1 MSAIANVYK
10 ASPSRNVSFTSTR
23 SAVVAKP
30 VPRVVSRNSIAARSS
45 NGQSSAGIDTNSFLS
60 GVVVGGVIIGGLA
73 VLLAPQISNAM
84 AEDRRVRVPRFLDVD
99 ERDPHDP
106 ESARLSLA
114 EQIAQLNRSIDE
126 VADKLKTKATTT
138 IVTDD
143 SVNVMSN

>member
-1 MSAIANVYK
+1 
-10 ASPSRNVSFTSTR
+10 
-23 SAVVAKP
+23 
-30 VPRVVSRNSIAARSS
+30 
-45 NGQSSAGIDTNSFLS
+45 
-60 GVVVGGVIIGGLA
+60 
-73 VLLAPQISNAM
+73 M